1 MVGNWHVIT
10 VKNIITGIYFD
21 VLADTPL
28 RVDEEVC
35 AFMKSWDANGWS
47 QISMFNLDR
56 ERETSFDIFER
67 KRFERFSR
75 IDAVATR
82 RRRAQS

>member
-1 MVGNWHVIT
+1 
-10 VKNIITGIYFD
+10 
-21 VLADTPL
+21 
-28 RVDEEVC
+28 
-35 AFMKSWDANGWS
+35 MKPCDANGWS

-82 RRRAQS
+82 RRRAEP